1 MTAPARTARTARTA
15 RQLGRL
21 CLLWLSFLWQVN
33 SGVFQLPLYAGTPPL
48 ALLQQVARRGQEV
61 LEAALS
67 KKQLKRVE
75 WGSVSLGVLDAQ
87 RFGEWDAPHPRPEP
101 NKALLLPKKLKQY
114 NKPPASKSIS
124 TLVPADSNRDE
135 FLRKSIAAFAEGI
148 KNLGDS

>member
-1 MTAPARTARTARTA
+1 MGATTDTNRR
-15 RQLGRL
+15 GI
-21 CLLWLSFLWQVN
+21 N
-33 SGVFQLPLYAGTPPL
+33 STETTVQSVQAFKDAKGGSKYITRN
-48 ALLQQVARRGQEV
+48 RRGQEV

-67 KKQLKRVE
+67 KEQLKRVE
-75 WGSVSLGVLDAQ
+75 WGSISLGVLDAQ

-135 FLRKSIAAFAEGI
+135 FLRKSIAAFAEGV
-148 KNLGDS
+148 KNLGES

>member
-1 MTAPARTARTARTA
+1 M
-15 RQLGRL
+15 LD
-21 CLLWLSFLWQVN
+21 
-33 SGVFQLPLYAGTPPL
+33 
-48 ALLQQVARRGQEV
+48 RRAE
-61 LEAALS
+61 
-67 KKQLKRVE
+67 
-75 WGSVSLGVLDAQ
+75 

-114 NKPPASKSIS
+114 NKPPVSKSIS

>member
-1 MTAPARTARTARTA
+1 
-15 RQLGRL
+15 
-21 CLLWLSFLWQVN
+21 
-33 SGVFQLPLYAGTPPL
+33 
-48 ALLQQVARRGQEV
+48 VARRGQEV

-67 KKQLKRVE
+67 KEQLKRVE
-75 WGSVSLGVLDAQ
+75 WGSISLGVLDAQ

-135 FLRKSIAAFAEGI
+135 FLRKSIAAFAEGV